1 VAQYRRELDAQ
12 IRLAVPLA
20 IGHLGH
26 QVLGLVDTVMLG
38 HYSETALAASG
49 VGNSLLFVVTVL
61 GIGIVMGLDTLVPQA
76 LGANEPER
84 ARRLLWQ
91 GVWMSVIVGVPLC
104 GVTVAMP
111 LLLPLAG
118 VESAVSEEAARYVL
132 GRMPAIVPTLLFVA
146 CRSYLQAKNVTV
158 PIVIAMVLSNVVNVA
173 LDGLLIFGDGGLEAV
188 GLPAIGAPELGA
200 FGAAIGSTIVSVIS
214 LAIVALAVRM
224 VHDTPPSSR
233 GFDRALFGAI
243 ARLGGPIGLQL
254 VAEVGIFALTT
265 VLAARL
271 GTIPA
276 AAHQIALSLASF
288 MFSAIMGIGAATSV
302 RVGRAV
308 GAGDT
313 AGARAA
319 GLAGVG
325 LGAAAMS
332 ISAIAFVAF
341 APNLARMFTSDT
353 VVIDAAVPL
362 LMIAAVFQLSDG
374 IQGVT
379 AGALRGAGDTKSAL
393 YANIFGH
400 YAVGLWLAI
409 GLGFGLGYGAPGLWW
424 GLSAGLS
431 VVAVILIWRFLWLT
445 SRPIARS

>member
-1 VAQYRRELDAQ
+1 MTYRRELDAQ
-12 IRLAVPLA
+12 IRLAIPLA

-26 QVLGLVDTVMLG
+26 QVLGLVDTLMLG
-38 HYSETALAASG
+38 HYSDTALAASG

-76 LGANEPER
+76 LGANEPKK

-91 GVWMSVIVGVPLC
+91 GVWLSVLVGVPLC
-104 GVTVAMP
+104 GITVAMP
-111 LLLPLAG
+111 MLLPLAG
-118 VESAVSEEAARYVL
+118 VESAVSDEATRYVL
-132 GRMPAIVPTLLFVA
+132 GRMPAIIPTLLFVA
-146 CRSYLQAKNVTV
+146 CRSYLQAKNITV
-158 PIVIAMVLSNVVNVA
+158 PIVIAMVVSNVVNVA
-173 LDGLLIFGDGGLEAV
+173 LDGLLIFGDAGLETV
-188 GLPAIGAPELGA
+188 GLPALGAPALGA
-200 FGAAIGSTIVSVIS
+200 FGAAIGSTIVSVVS
-214 LAIVALAVRM
+214 LVIVALAVRM
-224 VHDTPPSSR
+224 VHTAPPPSR
-233 GFDRALFGAI
+233 AFDRPLFGSI
-243 ARLGGPIGLQL
+243 VRLGAPVGLQL

-271 GTIPA
+271 GTVPA
-276 AAHQIALSLASF
+276 AAHQIALALASF

-313 AGARAA
+313 PGARAA
-319 GLAGVG
+319 GFAGIG

-332 ISAIAFVAF
+332 ISAVVFVAL
-341 APNLARMFTSDT
+341 APQLARLFTSDR

-379 AGALRGAGDTKSAL
+379 AGALRGAGDTRSAL
-393 YANIFGH
+393 YANVFGH
-400 YAVGLWLAI
+400 YGVGLWLAI

-424 GLSAGLS
+424 GLSLGLT
-431 VVAVILIWRFLWLT
+431 VVAVILVWRFVWLT
-445 SRPIARS
+445 ARPIARS